1 MVTPTRINLPPRT
14 QNESSVEVREFFNKY
29 FTHKVSF
36 PVEQIDAVTAFFI
49 KRNFDDVAA
58 KTLTTVLL
66 NQARIDNVDVFELL
80 DTLKGTNDL
89 ELSSIVTEIFNSY
102 REKSSLLGYKEI
114 KQIETFDS
122 RNIRA

>member
-1 MVTPTRINLPPRT
+1 MATPTRINLPPRT
-14 QNESSVEVREFFNKY
+14 QSDSSVEVREFFNKY

-36 PVEQIDAVTAFFI
+36 AVEQIDAVTAFFI

-89 ELSSIVTEIFNSY
+89 ELSSIITEIFNSY

-114 KQIETFDS
+114 KQTETFDS